1 MFLSKATARY
11 AFSGIEARD
20 GGSPERR
27 PLLTARSASRYVRL
41 PLLVLAPALCVFL
54 TLFVGRYAVSFPGV
68 WSALIGHGTVETLT
82 VIWQLRLPR
91 AVAAAFVG
99 ASLAVSGAAF
109 QGVFRN
115 PLVNSGI
122 LGVSN
127 GAAFGAALAIVA
139 LGGGTYTYIL
149 AFAFAVL
156 AVFMSSLA
164 GRVYGSAPTVTLVLG
179 GVVVSAL
186 FGSLTSLL
194 KYVADP
200 YTELPA
206 ITFWMMGSLASV
218 NYSHLVAAI
227 PMVVGMGLVWL
238 CRWKINA
245 LSMGDKEAL
254 ALGVD
259 TRLYKLL
266 IIGGAT
272 LCTAAAVCISGS
284 IGWIGLVIPHIGR
297 MIVGNDNT
305 RLVPVS
311 MSLGACF
318 LVLVD
323 LLSRNIGGSEVP
335 LGILTSLVGTP
346 FFIYLLKKTKGGA
359 WR

>member
-1 MFLSKATARY
+1 MT
-11 AFSGIEARD
+11 
-20 GGSPERR
+20 
-27 PLLTARSASRYVRL
+27 VRL
-41 PLLVLAPALCVFL
+41 RLPKYAGVLLLVLVPALCVLL
-54 TLFVGRYAVSFPGV
+54 TLFVGRYAVSFSGV
-68 WSALIGHGTVETLT
+68 WGALLGRGSVEVLT
-82 VIWQLRLPR
+82 VIWYLRLPR

-99 ASLAVSGAAF
+99 ASLAVSGTAF

-122 LGVSN
+122 LGVNN
-127 GAAFGAALAIVA
+127 GAAFGAALAIV
-139 LGGGTYTYIL
+139 LMGGGVYSYIF
-149 AFAFAVL
+149 AFAFAIL
-156 AVFMSSLA
+156 AVVMSALA
-164 GRVYGSAPTVTLVLG
+164 GRVYGSSPTVTLVLG
-179 GVVVSAL
+179 GVIISSL

-194 KYVADP
+194 KYLANP
-200 YTELPA
+200 YTQLPA

-218 NYSHLVAAI
+218 GYTHLVAVL
-227 PMVVGMGLVWL
+227 PMAAGMFLVWL

-245 LSMGDKEAL
+245 LSMGEREAL

-259 TRLYKLL
+259 TRLYKFL

-272 LCTAAAVCISGS
+272 LSTASAVCISGS

-318 LVLVD
+318 LVLID
-323 LLSRNIGGSEVP
+323 LLSRNITTSEVP
-335 LGILTSLVGTP
+335 LSILTSLVGTP

>member
-1 MFLSKATARY
+1 MT
-11 AFSGIEARD
+11 
-20 GGSPERR
+20 
-27 PLLTARSASRYVRL
+27 VRL
-41 PLLVLAPALCVFL
+41 RLPKHAGVLLLVLVPLLSVLL
-54 TLFVGRYAVSFPGV
+54 TLFVGRYAVSFSGV
-68 WSALIGHGTVETLT
+68 WGALVGRGSIEVLT
-82 VIWQLRLPR
+82 VIWYLRLPR

-99 ASLAVSGAAF
+99 ASLAVSGTAF

-122 LGVSN
+122 LGVNN
-127 GAAFGAALAIVA
+127 GAAFGAALAIVMM
-139 LGGGTYTYIL
+139 GGGAYTYVF
-149 AFAFAVL
+149 AFAFALL
-156 AVFMSSLA
+156 AVVLSALA
-164 GRVYGSAPTVTLVLG
+164 GRVYGSSPTVTLVLG
-179 GVVVSAL
+179 GVIISSL

-194 KYVADP
+194 KYIANP
-200 YTELPA
+200 YTQLPA
-206 ITFWMMGSLASV
+206 ITFWMMGSMASV
-218 NYSHLVAAI
+218 NYTHLVAVL
-227 PMVVGMGLVWL
+227 PMMAGMLLIWL

-245 LSMGDKEAL
+245 LSMGDREAL

-259 TRLYKLL
+259 TRLYKFL

-272 LCTAAAVCISGS
+272 LSTASAVCISGS

-318 LVLVD
+318 LVFID
-323 LLSRNIGGSEVP
+323 LLARNIATSEVP
-335 LGILTSLVGTP
+335 LSILTSLVGTP